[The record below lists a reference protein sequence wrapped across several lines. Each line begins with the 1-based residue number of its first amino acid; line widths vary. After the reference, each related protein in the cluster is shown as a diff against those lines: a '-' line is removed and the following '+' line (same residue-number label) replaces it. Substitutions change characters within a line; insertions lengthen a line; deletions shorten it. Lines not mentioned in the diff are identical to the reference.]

1 LKGDI
6 QIKTKNI
13 RIYLDNCC
21 FNRPYD
27 DQNQLR
33 IELETKSKL
42 FVQNLIVDKKVDL
55 VISYILELE
64 NSDNP
69 FALRQTAIKDF
80 FKYAVLNVEESNEI
94 ISVAQKIKQTG
105 LKTKDS
111 LHIACAIVAQCD
123 YFLST
128 DDRLLKYQD
137 NKIRI
142 INPINFI
149 LIPKEDLNND

>member
-1 LKGDI
+1 MRKP
-6 QIKTKNI
+6 

-42 FVQNLIVDKKVDL
+42 FIQKLIIDKKIDL
-55 VISYILELE
+55 VISYILEFE

-69 FALRQTAIKDF
+69 FIMRRVAIKDF
-80 FKYAVLNVEESNEI
+80 FKYATLKVEESSQLINI
-94 ISVAQKIKQTG
+94 AHNIRKLG

-111 LHIACAIVAQCD
+111 LHIASAIVAQCD

-137 NKIRI
+137 GRICI
-142 INPINFI
+142 INPIDFVV
-149 LIPKEDLNND
+149 KGGHKT